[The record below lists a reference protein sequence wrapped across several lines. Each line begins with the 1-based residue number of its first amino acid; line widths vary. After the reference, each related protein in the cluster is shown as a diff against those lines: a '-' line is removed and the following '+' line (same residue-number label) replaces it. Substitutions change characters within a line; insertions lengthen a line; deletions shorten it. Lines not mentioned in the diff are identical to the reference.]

1 MTWLCPWQLLPE
13 LCVSFPRGSWWPRR
27 WRTPPAD
34 SEVKTWYV
42 CKTQWYT
49 LILSPNSDDIKFH
62 YWNSLGD
69 FRLLCRTPTLR
80 GQYSMDT
87 GVERLERMKINKK
100 FTQYVRVREWAE
112 ALKVNLHHDGFA
124 LRGGDVHV
132 RDRPTFRLCRLPLA
146 SSRSQI
152 PNSQYPNPKW
162 RPVQGGSYATS
173 WVEKRKRA
181 ERRGEHGNQ
190 LSRVFTWWLVMI
202 SDPIY
207 LWIDISLS
215 LTINLQYIKLR
226 WNFFLSA
233 NFRDQR
239 TENSRLNLF
248 FLLYGNLKTLIEERS

>member
-1 MTWLCPWQLLPE
+1 MVYINSIAQQWWYQISLLKFTRWLQTSL
-13 LCVSFPRGSWWPRR
+13 SDS
-27 WRTPPAD
+27 D
-34 SEVKTWYV
+34 SERSILNGHGSGEVRKNED
-42 CKTQWYT
+42 KQEIYT
-49 LILSPNSDDIKFH
+49 VRTRA
-62 YWNSLGD
+62 WMGRSL
-69 FRLLCRTPTLR
+69 
-80 GQYSMDT
+80 
-87 GVERLERMKINKK
+87 
-100 FTQYVRVREWAE
+100 E

-173 WVEKRKRA
+173 WGEERKRA